1 MRRVVIVTFPDAQ
14 VLDVTG
20 PAEVFSVA
28 GRLGAEPGYEVV
40 VATRS
45 GGAVPT
51 TSGIELAARPLSTV
65 RGAVDTLVVAGGGG
79 TRVAVQD
86 RVLVDGVRR
95 LAARSRRVTSVCSG
109 AFLLAEAGL
118 LDGRRATTHWA
129 SAAALARR
137 HPAVTVDPRPI
148 FVRDGDVWTSAG
160 VTAGMDLALALVADD
175 HGPELARSVARWLV
189 LYLQR
194 PGGQAQFS
202 AHLDG
207 QLAQRSS
214 LQELQAWMAEHLD
227 EDLSVAAL
235 ARRSAMSERH
245 FARRFRAETG
255 RTPAEQ
261 VERLRTEAACRL
273 LEATDEPID
282 VVARRCG
289 FGTVETMYRAFRRRH
304 GTTPARHRAFF
315 AASAASA

>member
-1 MRRVVIVTFPDAQ
+1 MRRVVLVTFPDAQ

-28 GRLGAEPGYEVV
+28 GRLGVTPGYEVV
-40 VATRS
+40 VATVA
-45 GGAVPT
+45 GGPVRT
-51 TSGIELAARPLSTV
+51 TSGIELSTRALRTV
-65 RGAVDTLVVAGGGG
+65 RGDVDTLVVAGGSG
-79 TRVAVQD
+79 TRAAVRD
-86 RVLVDGVRR
+86 RAVVDGVRR
-95 LAARSRRVTSVCSG
+95 LAGRARRVTSVCTG
-109 AFLLAEAGL
+109 AFVLAEAGL

-129 SAAALARR
+129 SADALARR
-137 HPAVTVDPRPI
+137 HPAVEVDPRPI
-148 FVRDGDVWTSAG
+148 FVRDGHVWTSAG

-175 HGPELARSVARWLV
+175 HGPEAARSVAQWLV

-207 QLAQRSS
+207 PLPRPGT
-214 LQELQAWMAEHLD
+214 LQELQSWMAEHLD

-235 ARRSAMSERH
+235 ARRAAMSERH

-255 RTPAEQ
+255 RTPGDH
-261 VERLRTEAACRL
+261 VEALRTEAACRF
-273 LEATDEPID
+273 LEATDDPID
-282 VVARRCG
+282 VVARRSG

-315 AASAASA
+315 AASA